1 MALIHVR
8 DREGTEH
15 EVEAQEGARLME
27 ILRELDYG
35 VVAICG
41 GILSCATCHVHVDA
55 AWAPKLPDPTPDEQ
69 ALLSELVQ
77 RKSESR
83 LSCQIEFSA
92 ALDGL
97 RVTIAPEE

>member
-8 DREGTEH
+8 DRAGREH
-15 EVEAQEGARLME
+15 EVAAQEGARLME

-35 VVAICG
+35 VSAICG
-41 GILSCATCHVHVDA
+41 GILSCATCHVYVDA
-55 AWAPKLPDPTPDEQ
+55 SWAPKLPDPMSDEQ
-69 ALLSELVQ
+69 ALLSELAQ
-77 RKSESR
+77 RKNTSR
-83 LSCQIEFSA
+83 LSCQIELSA